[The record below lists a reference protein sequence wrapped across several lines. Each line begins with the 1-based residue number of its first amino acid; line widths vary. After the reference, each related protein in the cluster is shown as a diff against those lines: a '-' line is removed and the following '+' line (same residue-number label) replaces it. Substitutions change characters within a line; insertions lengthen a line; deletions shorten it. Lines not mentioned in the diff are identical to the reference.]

1 MPAPNPERVGPYRI
15 RERLG
20 EGGMGIVYRAEQ
32 SEPIRREVALKLLKP
47 GMDSERIVARFESE
61 RRSLAVMEHPSIAT
75 VHEAGTTE
83 SGRPYFVMELVRG
96 VPLLQYCD
104 AKRLDIRGRVALF
117 LQVCRAIQHAHQKG
131 VIHRDLKPSNI
142 LVTEADGKPL
152 AKVIDFGIARATEED
167 PDGTR
172 LTRAD
177 ELVGTP
183 AYMSPEQMGAEPD
196 IDTRSDIYALG
207 VLLYELLTGTLPFE
221 PEAYRGWAAYAA
233 VRERET
239 PTPSA
244 RFRGWRGAST
254 AAGLR
259 SSGPE
264 AMTRTLRGDLDWI
277 VIKAMER
284 ERDRRYETAN
294 GLALDLERFLADEPV
309 LARPPSAGYRVR
321 KFVRRHTAGVASAGA
336 LALGLVG
343 VAILQTV
350 QADRIARA
358 RDEATLRQ
366 GQAEDLIGFM
376 LGDLRGKLEPIG
388 RLELLDDVGDQAL
401 AYFAAVPEERLSD
414 QELFRRTQTLRQ
426 LGEVRMAQ
434 GDLSAALEAFR
445 ESLERSKDL
454 VARDPENGEWQVGL
468 GASHFWV
475 GYVHYLRNEFEPAL
489 GEFVPYLEISD
500 RLVEAEPENDTYRL
514 ELGYA
519 HSTIG
524 SVKEAQD
531 DLEGALDAF
540 RRTLDVKRE
549 LASRAPEDA
558 DRRFDLAVEH
568 NKVGVVLQKL
578 GRLSEAEDAFRSE
591 LRIKQALAAED
602 PSNAAWRRHLADAHA
617 FLANLL
623 ELRGAGEEALAH
635 RRSDHG
641 IARELVELD
650 PENAEWRRNLAASE
664 RTLGAS
670 LVATG
675 QPGEGLRLLRQSR
688 SRLAALLADD
698 PTNGDWRHLAA
709 RAALS
714 AARAFHGE
722 GVLDS
727 ARVAADEARRAF
739 GALAEESPQAPGLR
753 RDVAES
759 ELVLGRILAAAGMAA
774 EARESWQGAAAR
786 LEPLVRESR
795 SPEYL
800 VPWARTLLL
809 LDRTDE
815 ARPIVA
821 DLGGRGY
828 RERELVELAREKGL
842 TVR

>member
-1 MPAPNPERVGPYRI
+1 
-15 RERLG
+15 
-20 EGGMGIVYRAEQ
+20 MGLVYRAEQ
-32 SEPIRREVALKLLKP
+32 REPVRREVALKLLKP
-47 GMDSERIVARFESE
+47 GMDSERVIARFESE
-61 RRSLAVMEHPSIAT
+61 RQSLAVMEHPSIAA
-75 VHEAGTTE
+75 VHDAGATE

-96 VPLLQYCD
+96 VPLLEYCD
-104 AKRLDIRGRVALF
+104 AKRLDVRRRVALF
-117 LQVCRAIQHAHQKG
+117 VQVCRAVQHAHQKG

-142 LVTEADGKPL
+142 LVTEADDRPL
-152 AKVIDFGIARATEED
+152 PKVIDFGIARATEVD
-167 PDGTR
+167 ADGTR

-207 VLLYELLTGTLPFE
+207 VLLYELLTGMLPFE
-221 PEAYRGWAAYAA
+221 RSAYRGWAAYAA

-239 PTPSA
+239 PRASA
-244 RFRGWRGAST
+244 RFRQGEEAV
-254 AAGLR
+254 AAERR
-259 SSGPE
+259 SSEP
-264 AMTRTLRGDLDWI
+264 AAVIRTLRGDLDW
-277 VIKAMER
+277 VVMKAMER
-284 ERDRRYETAN
+284 DRERRYETAN

-309 LARPPSAGYRVR
+309 LARPPSARYRLR
-321 KFVRRHTAGVASAGA
+321 KFVRRHTAGVAFAAA
-336 LALGLVG
+336 LLVALVG
-343 VAILQTV
+343 AAILQTV
-350 QADRIARA
+350 QAERIARA
-358 RDEATLRQ
+358 RDEASLRQ

-434 GDLSAALEAFR
+434 GDLAAAMEAFR
-445 ESLERSKDL
+445 ESLDRSKDL
-454 VARDPENGEWQVGL
+454 VARDPRNGEWQVGL

-475 GYVHYLRNEFEPAL
+475 GYVRYLRNEFEPAL
-489 GEFVPYLEISD
+489 AEFVPYLQISE
-500 RLVEAEPENDTYRL
+500 RLVEAEPENESYRL

-524 SVKEAQD
+524 SVKEAQG
-531 DLEGALDAF
+531 DLEGALEAF

-549 LASRAPEDA
+549 LAARRPEDP

-578 GRLSEAEDAFRSE
+578 GRLPEAEEEFRSE
-591 LRIKQALAAED
+591 LRIKQALAEGD

-623 ELRGAGEEALAH
+623 EMRGAEEEALVH
-635 RRSDHG
+635 RRSDHR

-650 PENAEWRRNLAASE
+650 PDNAEWRRNLAASE

-670 LVATG
+670 LAVAGET
-675 QPGEGLRLLRQSR
+675 GEGLRLLRR
-688 SRLAALLADD
+688 SRTALAALVAVD
-698 PTNGDWRHLAA
+698 PTNGDWRHLAG

-714 AARAFHGE
+714 AGRAFYAAGL
-722 GVLDS
+722 LDS
-727 ARVAADEARRAF
+727 ARSAAGEAGDEFR
-739 GALAEESPQAPGLR
+739 ALAEGSPEAPGLR

-759 ELVLGRILAAAGMAA
+759 DLLLGRVLSAGGREA
-774 EARESWQGAAAR
+774 EARERWRSAAA
-786 LEPLVRESR
+786 LLQPLVRDSESL
-795 SPEYL
+795 EYL
-800 VPWARTLLL
+800 APWTRTLLL
-809 LDRTDE
+809 LDRTEE
-815 ARPIVA
+815 ARPAVE
-821 DLGGRGY
+821 DLIGRGY
-828 RERELVELAREKGL
+828 REPELLELAREKGL
-842 TVR
+842 RAG